1 VVLIYAFDASQL
13 VLRPRAQPEDRI
25 EVLLSAGAEK
35 SLVVAEKWGGFTPQS
50 FFFWKKMMINQW
62 GFRGI
67 GFSNPDVSVAENCC
81 PPICWRIKSILD
93 A

>member
-1 VVLIYAFDASQL
+1 MVLIYAFDASQL

-35 SLVVAEKWGGFTPQS
+35 ALVVAEKWGDLLHKVS

-67 GFSNPDVSVAENCC
+67 GFSNPDVSVAENG
-81 PPICWRIKSILD
+81 PSPLGE
-93 A
+93 